1 MVNHRYRQC
10 SPFLNSPVR
19 HSTSTIDVFLTHK
32 DLLAT
37 VVKLLEYAHWLEEA
51 DPGFLAL
58 VILTETGEDYR
69 DRDIV
74 SQVARLIEL
83 FGTDGVALILGCP

>member
-1 MVNHRYRQC
+1 M
-10 SPFLNSPVR
+10 
-19 HSTSTIDVFLTHK
+19 
-32 DLLAT
+32 AT
-37 VVKLLEYAHWLEEA
+37 VVRILQYAHWLEEA
-51 DPGFLAL
+51 DPGFLAF

-74 SQVARLIEL
+74 ARVAKLIEL